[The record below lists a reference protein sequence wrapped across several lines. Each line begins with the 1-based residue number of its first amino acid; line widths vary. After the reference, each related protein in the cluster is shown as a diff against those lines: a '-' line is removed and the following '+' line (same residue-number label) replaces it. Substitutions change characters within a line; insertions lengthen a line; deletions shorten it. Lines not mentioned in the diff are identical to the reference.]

1 MKGTP
6 NVIRRG
12 GTFHFRRGVPRHLV
26 GLIGRRE
33 LVFSLATSEVRLAR
47 LRSRQAY
54 IASEALF
61 AKLERPML
69 SDETVK
75 RIVSE
80 FYKLVGEIDQLARL
94 TSAPLGEAE
103 HAALI
108 PFLDEHLGA
117 TKLELGRGDYT
128 LAGLGADIVIARLGL
143 TVDSLELRQVQQAIM
158 RTGIETVRAA
168 QARLSGDFDHNPGDA
183 LVRAAL
189 AARGQ
194 TEASLPPS
202 IQSHPQADQVS
213 AKRTTRAGNNFSELA
228 DRFLT
233 HQAKGRIWDNQTA
246 AQAKKTY
253 SLWKEL
259 CGDRRIESYDRAD
272 SQKFKDVMQALPW
285 DYGKATGFRGKAI
298 AEIVRLDEARTPK
311 SERLALRTVKR
322 HFAALS
328 GLWRWAIAEGMV
340 STNPF
345 LGFTFPSM
353 LRANEQRDMW
363 TLEELEALF
372 ATPVW
377 LGCLSEGRRS
387 TPGSL
392 VIRDEKFWLP
402 VIAVFSGLRQE
413 EIAQLHLE
421 DIRKVD
427 GHLVFDINA
436 RPPRKLKNRNAV
448 RKVPVHSTLLRLGLL
463 EHIKSLRDAEATLLF
478 PNLKAG
484 GADERLGHAFSKW
497 FTRYRKDVGV
507 YRKGLDF
514 HSLRHTTTTLMQRAG
529 VPIAAIDELT
539 GHSTPGETARYSH
552 GLAMNQLA
560 DAIES
565 IRVDLPF

>member
-1 MKGTP
+1 M
-6 NVIRRG
+6 
-12 GTFHFRRGVPRHLV
+12 
-26 GLIGRRE
+26 
-33 LVFSLATSEVRLAR
+33 SE
-47 LRSRQAY
+47 
-54 IASEALF
+54 I
-61 AKLERPML
+61 
-69 SDETVK
+69 
-75 RIVSE
+75 
-80 FYKLVGEIDQLARL
+80 
-94 TSAPLGEAE
+94 E
-103 HAALI
+103 HAELAA
-108 PFLDEHLGA
+108 FLDDHLAA
-117 TKLELGRGDYT
+117 TKAELGRGDYT
-128 LAGLGADIVIARLGL
+128 LAGLGANIAIARLGL
-143 TVDSLELRQVQQAIM
+143 KVDGLELRQVQQAIM
-158 RTGIETVRAA
+158 RTGIETIRAA
-168 QARLSGDFDHNPGDA
+168 KARLTGDFDHNPGDG

-189 AARGQ
+189 AVTADPA
-194 TEASLPPS
+194 ASPSGRTAELPP
-202 IQSHPQADQVS
+202 V
-213 AKRTTRAGNNFSELA
+213 KRSTVMAGEIFDGVA

-259 CGDRRIESYDRAD
+259 SGDRRIDSYDRAD
-272 SQKFKDVMQALPW
+272 AQKFKDVMQALPW
-285 DYGKATGFRGKAI
+285 DYGKAAEFRGKAI
-298 AEIVRLDEARTPK
+298 SDIVRLDVARTPK
-311 SERLALRTVKR
+311 SERLAVRTVKR

-328 GLWRWAIAEGMV
+328 GLWRWAITEGMA
-340 STNPF
+340 SINPF

-363 TLEELEALF
+363 STEELAALF

-387 TPGSL
+387 TAGSL
-392 VIRDEKFWLP
+392 ILRDEKFWLP
-402 VIAVFSGLRQE
+402 LIAVFSGLRQE

-448 RKVPVHSTLLRLGLL
+448 RKVPVHSTLVQLGLM
-463 EHIKSLRDAEATLLF
+463 EHIKTLKDAEVPLLF

-497 FTRYRKDVGV
+497 FTRYRRDVGV

-514 HSLRHTTTTLMQRAG
+514 HSLRHTTTTMMQRAG
-529 VPIAAIDELT
+529 VPIASIDELT
-539 GHSTPGETARYSH
+539 GHATPGETARYSH
-552 GLAMNQLA
+552 GLAMGQLV

-565 IRVDLPF
+565 IKLKLPF